1 MRDSH
6 LGEGSLKSRYGSN
19 QNRCYRFASGRI
31 QRNQLHRHTLH
42 ADSGQDINNSKRA
55 RRKKSPFEAALDL
68 IAICRIVFLHKSSQ
82 SLDILTEAKLQRR
95 FRSSAKDLDRFY
107 AGLYLIELLNLMTD
121 DADPHEDLFDEAVS
135 AIELIDTANVV
146 NGSDEDNLGSAVST
160 VPSTKHALLSFEIRL
175 LDLLGHLPMLTN
187 CVDCGRP
194 KTTISRVQFGLNRG
208 GIICQNCRPGKTNV
222 VSLSSQGLELLL
234 KMTKNKPNQKIKR
247 DRDIREQVEENLVD
261 VSNDPGY
268 GEVRQLISKYIT
280 HLIGHPPRLHQ
291 YLGNLSN

>member
-1 MRDSH
+1 MDPIKTDAIVLRVVEFSETSCIVTLFTRT
-6 LGEGSLKSRYGSN
+6 LGKISTIAKG
-19 QNRCYRFASGRI
+19 
-31 QRNQLHRHTLH
+31 
-42 ADSGQDINNSKRA
+42 A

-107 AGLYLIELLNLMTD
+107 TGMYLIELLNLMTD
-121 DADPHEDLFDEAVS
+121 DADPHEDLFDEAVL
-135 AIELIDTANVV
+135 AIGLIDAAEVV
-146 NGSDEDNLGSAVST
+146 DSGGDNDGDNLKGPGGAGASI
-160 VPSTKHALLSFEIRL
+160 KHALMNFEIRL

-234 KMTKNKPNQKIKR
+234 KMTTRKPYKGINAER
-247 DRDIREQVEENLVD
+247 DTREKVGEDLKD
-261 VSNDPGY
+261 LSNHPGY

-280 HLIGHPPRLHQ
+280 HLIGHPPRLHK

>member
-1 MRDSH
+1 MDAIKTDAIVLRVVEFSETSCIVTLFTRR
-6 LGEGSLKSRYGSN
+6 LGKISTIAKG
-19 QNRCYRFASGRI
+19 
-31 QRNQLHRHTLH
+31 
-42 ADSGQDINNSKRA
+42 A

-95 FRSSAKDLDRFY
+95 FRSSAKDLERFY

-121 DADPHEDLFDEAVS
+121 DADPHEDLFDEAILAIGLIDRCNEVHKRGEGHVS
-135 AIELIDTANVV
+135 AQ
-146 NGSDEDNLGSAVST
+146 
-160 VPSTKHALLSFEIRL
+160 HALIQFEIRM
-175 LDLLGHLPMLTN
+175 LDLLGHLPMLTH
-187 CVDCGRP
+187 CVDCGRA

-222 VSLSSQGLELLL
+222 VSLSSEGLELLL
-234 KMTKNKPNQKIKR
+234 RMTKSKTELVGTVERESIEQGTDKQAVAAEEEKLIEFSNQ
-247 DRDIREQVEENLVD
+247 
-261 VSNDPGY
+261 PGY
-268 GEVRQLISKYIT
+268 REVRQLINKYIT

>member
-1 MRDSH
+1 MDPIKTDAIVLRVVEFSETSCIVTLFTRT
-6 LGEGSLKSRYGSN
+6 LGKITTIAKG
-19 QNRCYRFASGRI
+19 
-31 QRNQLHRHTLH
+31 
-42 ADSGQDINNSKRA
+42 A

-95 FRSSAKDLDRFY
+95 FRSSAQDLDRFY

-121 DADPHEDLFDEAVS
+121 DADPHEDLFDEAVT
-135 AIELIDTANVV
+135 AIGLIDAVDLAD
-146 NGSDEDNLGSAVST
+146 GGDNENLRSLGIAKV
-160 VPSTKHALLSFEIRL
+160 STKHALINFEIRL

-208 GIICQNCRPGKTNV
+208 GIICQNCRPGKSNI
-222 VSLSSQGLELLL
+222 VSLSSEGLELLL
-234 KMTKNKPNQKIKR
+234 KMTKNTPPKPEESINTER
-247 DRDIREQVEENLVD
+247 GIREQVDEDLKD
-261 VSNDPGY
+261 LSNQPGY

-280 HLIGHPPRLHQ
+280 HLIGHPPRLHK

>member
-1 MRDSH
+1 MDPIKTDAIVLRVVEFSETSCIVTLFTRT
-6 LGEGSLKSRYGSN
+6 LGKISTIAKG
-19 QNRCYRFASGRI
+19 
-31 QRNQLHRHTLH
+31 
-42 ADSGQDINNSKRA
+42 A

-121 DADPHEDLFDEAVS
+121 DADPHEDLFDEAVA
-135 AIELIDTANVV
+135 AIQLIDAADFVDR
-146 NGSDEDNLGSAVST
+146 GDGDNLQSPQGAGLSV
-160 VPSTKHALLSFEIRL
+160 KHALINFEIRM

-208 GIICQNCRPGKTNV
+208 GIICQNCRPGKTNI

-234 KMTKNKPNQKIKR
+234 KMTKAKKKPI
-247 DRDIREQVEENLVD
+247 EENLIEENLID
-261 VSNDPGY
+261 LSDLPGY

>member
-1 MRDSH
+1 MDPIKTDAIVLRVVEFSETSCIVTLFSRT
-6 LGEGSLKSRYGSN
+6 LGKISTIAKG
-19 QNRCYRFASGRI
+19 
-31 QRNQLHRHTLH
+31 
-42 ADSGQDINNSKRA
+42 A

-121 DADPHEDLFDEAVS
+121 DADPHEELFDEAVA
-135 AIELIDTANVV
+135 AIERIDTADLDDDSEGDDS
-146 NGSDEDNLGSAVST
+146 GSSGNARA
-160 VPSTKHALLSFEIRL
+160 STKHALINFEIRL
-175 LDLLGHLPMLTN
+175 LDLLGHLPMLTH

-222 VSLSSQGLELLL
+222 ISLSSEGLELLL
-234 KMTKNKPNQKIKR
+234 TITKNETNQNINR
-247 DRDIREQVEENLVD
+247 DCDIREKVSENLID
-261 VSNDPGY
+261 VSNQPGY

-291 YLGNLSN
+291 YLGNFSN

>member
-1 MRDSH
+1 MDPIKTDAIVLRVVEFSETSCIVTLFTRT
-6 LGEGSLKSRYGSN
+6 LGKISTIAKG
-19 QNRCYRFASGRI
+19 
-31 QRNQLHRHTLH
+31 
-42 ADSGQDINNSKRA
+42 A

-95 FRSSAKDLDRFY
+95 FRSSAIDLDRFY

-135 AIELIDTANVV
+135 AIELIDAANVV
-146 NGSDEDNLGSAVST
+146 NGSNEGNLGSAT
-160 VPSTKHALLSFEIRL
+160 STKHALLNFEIRL

-187 CVDCGRP
+187 CVDCGRA

-222 VSLSSQGLELLL
+222 VSLSSEGLELLL
-234 KMTKNKPNQKIKR
+234 KMTKNKPNPKIMG
-247 DRDIREQVEENLVD
+247 DRDIREQVEEDLVD

>member
-1 MRDSH
+1 MDPIKTDAIVLRVVEFSETSCIVTLFTRS
-6 LGEGSLKSRYGSN
+6 LGKITTIAKG
-19 QNRCYRFASGRI
+19 
-31 QRNQLHRHTLH
+31 
-42 ADSGQDINNSKRA
+42 A

-121 DADPHEDLFDEAVS
+121 DADPHEELFDEAVL
-135 AIELIDTANVV
+135 AIGLIDRCD
-146 NGSDEDNLGSAVST
+146 DEAKVSLGDAETST
-160 VPSTKHALLSFEIRL
+160 RDALIQFEIRL
-175 LDLLGHLPMLTN
+175 LDLLGHLPMLTH

-194 KTTISRVQFGLNRG
+194 KTTISKVQFGLNRG

-222 VSLSSQGLELLL
+222 VSLSSEGLELLL
-234 KMTKNKPNQKIKR
+234 KLTKNKKWLAKYADEPTDNNLIEVANQ
-247 DRDIREQVEENLVD
+247 
-261 VSNDPGY
+261 PGY
-268 GEVRQLISKYIT
+268 REVRDLISKYIT
-280 HLIGHPPRLHQ
+280 HLIGYPPKLHR

>member
-1 MRDSH
+1 MDPIKTDAIVLRVVEFSETSCIVTLFTRS
-6 LGEGSLKSRYGSN
+6 LGKISTIAKG
-19 QNRCYRFASGRI
+19 
-31 QRNQLHRHTLH
+31 
-42 ADSGQDINNSKRA
+42 A

-95 FRSSAKDLDRFY
+95 FRSSATDLDRFY
-107 AGLYLIELLNLMTD
+107 SGLYLIELLNLMTD

-135 AIELIDTANVV
+135 AIHLIDATDSVD
-146 NGSDEDNLGSAVST
+146 GGDEDDLEGSGKAGACI
-160 VPSTKHALLSFEIRL
+160 KHALINFEIRL

-222 VSLSSQGLELLL
+222 VSLSSEGLELLL
-234 KMTKNKPNQKIKR
+234 KMTKNKPN
-247 DRDIREQVEENLVD
+247 RDIDAERTVGEQVGENLND
-261 VSNDPGY
+261 LSNHPGY

-280 HLIGHPPRLHQ
+280 HLIGHPPRLHK

>member
-1 MRDSH
+1 MDPIKTDAIVLRVVEFSETSCIVTLFTRN
-6 LGEGSLKSRYGSN
+6 LGKISTIAKG
-19 QNRCYRFASGRI
+19 
-31 QRNQLHRHTLH
+31 
-42 ADSGQDINNSKRA
+42 A

-121 DADPHEDLFDEAVS
+121 DEDPHEDLFDEAVL
-135 AIELIDTANVV
+135 AIGLIDTTGVV
-146 NGSDEDNLGSAVST
+146 SSGGGDDGDNFGSSGGAKASI
-160 VPSTKHALLSFEIRL
+160 KHALINFEIRL

-208 GIICQNCRPGKTNV
+208 GIICQNCRPGKANV

-234 KMTKNKPNQKIKR
+234 KMTTNKTHQGINAEP
-247 DRDIREQVEENLVD
+247 DIREHVGEDLKD
-261 VSNDPGY
+261 VSNHPGY

-280 HLIGHPPRLHQ
+280 HLIGHPPRLHK

>member
-1 MRDSH
+1 MDPIKTDAIVLRVVEFSETSCIVTLFTRT
-6 LGEGSLKSRYGSN
+6 LGKITTIAKG
-19 QNRCYRFASGRI
+19 
-31 QRNQLHRHTLH
+31 
-42 ADSGQDINNSKRA
+42 A

-135 AIELIDTANVV
+135 AISLIDVADLVD
-146 NGSDEDNLGSAVST
+146 GGDSESGDLGSPDNVR
-160 VPSTKHALLSFEIRL
+160 VSTKHALINFEIRL

-208 GIICQNCRPGKTNV
+208 GIICQTCRPGKSNV

-234 KMTKNKPNQKIKR
+234 KMTKKKPPKHEKGIDPGR
-247 DRDIREQVEENLVD
+247 AIGEQVDENLND
-261 VSNDPGY
+261 LSNDPGY

-280 HLIGHPPRLHQ
+280 HLIGHPPRLLK

>member
-1 MRDSH
+1 MDPIKTDAIVLRVVEFSETSCIVTLFTRT
-6 LGEGSLKSRYGSN
+6 LGKISTIAKG
-19 QNRCYRFASGRI
+19 
-31 QRNQLHRHTLH
+31 
-42 ADSGQDINNSKRA
+42 A

-135 AIELIDTANVV
+135 AIRLIDDFKRWTKAMGV
-146 NGSDEDNLGSAVST
+146 GQVS
-160 VPSTKHALLSFEIRL
+160 VKHALIHFEIRL
-175 LDLLGHLPMLTN
+175 LDLLGHLPMLTH
-187 CVDCGRP
+187 CVDCGRA
-194 KTTISRVQFGLNRG
+194 KTTISKVHFGLNRG
-208 GIICQNCRPGKTNV
+208 GIICKNCRPGKTNI
-222 VSLSSQGLELLL
+222 VSLSPEGLGLML
-234 KMTKNKPNQKIKR
+234 KMTKKKLRLADNGVGVSVDSVDEPEKEKKEDLIDVANQ
-247 DRDIREQVEENLVD
+247 
-261 VSNDPGY
+261 PGY
-268 GEVRQLISKYIT
+268 PEVRLLISKYIT

>member
-1 MRDSH
+1 MDPIKTDAIVLRVAEFSETSCIVTLFTRT
-6 LGEGSLKSRYGSN
+6 LGKITTIAKG
-19 QNRCYRFASGRI
+19 
-31 QRNQLHRHTLH
+31 
-42 ADSGQDINNSKRA
+42 A

-95 FRSSAKDLDRFY
+95 FRSSAQDLDRFY

-121 DADPHEDLFDEAVS
+121 DADPHEDLFDEAVA
-135 AIELIDTANVV
+135 AIGLIDSADSV
-146 NGSDEDNLGSAVST
+146 NGGDGDNLSGFGETGA
-160 VPSTKHALLSFEIRL
+160 STKQALLNFEMRL

-194 KTTISRVQFGLNRG
+194 KTTLSRVQFGLNRG

-234 KMTKNKPNQKIKR
+234 TMTKKKPNQGIEASG
-247 DRDIREQVEENLVD
+247 IGGEAVGENLSD
-261 VSNDPGY
+261 LSNHPGY
-268 GEVRQLISKYIT
+268 GEVRQLVSKYIT
-280 HLIGHPPRLHQ
+280 HLIGHPPRLHK
-291 YLGNLSN
+291 YLGNLSS